1 MPIITL
7 TTDLGTKDYL
17 VASIKG
23 LLLQQIPTIQ
33 IVDVTHQLSSDNY
46 IQTAYLCSN
55 TIKNFPDGTIHFIL
69 NNVFEYYPTEILIA
83 SFKNQL
89 IVCSNN
95 GLLTMIT
102 DEVPENIYSIPFEIS
117 TNISLLEFVKKAVVA
132 ISKII
137 KNDSLESFASKS
149 KNVIIKNNL
158 SPAIFENSIE
168 GHIIFI
174 DNHENV
180 VVNISKEIF
189 EKARKNRN
197 FKIVFQRQEIIET
210 LNMNYEAKDSDKI
223 AYFNSADL
231 LEIAVING
239 NAASLFGLSN
249 LSDNLE
255 KSMEQ
260 IIQNMQYYQRVIIYF
275 E

>member
-7 TTDLGTKDYL
+7 STDLGTKDYL

-23 LLLQQIPTIQ
+23 LLLRKIPQVQII
-33 IVDVTHQLSSDNY
+33 DVTHQLSSDNY
-46 IQTAYLCSN
+46 IQTAYICSN
-55 TIKNFPDGTIHFIL
+55 SIQHFPDKTIHFIL
-69 NNVFEYYPTEILIA
+69 NNVFEYSPTQILIA
-83 SFKNQL
+83 EYKNQY
-89 IVCSNN
+89 IICANN
-95 GLLTMIT
+95 GLLPMIT
-102 DEVPENIYSIPFEIS
+102 NKLPEKIYSVNHPV
-117 TNISLLEFVKKAVVA
+117 TQNVSLLQFAETAIEFA
-132 ISKII
+132 SKII
-137 KNDSLESFASKS
+137 QQENLTNFKIENKNI
-149 KNVIIKNNL
+149 IIKNNL
-158 SPAIFENSIE
+158 QPAIYDNYIE

-180 VVNISKEIF
+180 VVNITREIF
-189 EKARKNRN
+189 ESARKNRP
-197 FKIVFQRQEIIET
+197 FKIVFQRQEIIDT
-210 LNMNYEAKDSDKI
+210 LNINYEARDSDKI
-223 AYFNSADL
+223 AYFNSANF

-260 IIQNMQYYQRVIIYF
+260 IIQSMQYYQKVFIYF

>member
-1 MPIITL
+1 MHIITL

-23 LLLQQIPTIQ
+23 ILLTQISNIQ

-46 IQTAYLCSN
+46 IQSAYICSN
-55 TIKNFPDGTIHFIL
+55 TIKNFPKNTIHFIL
-69 NNVFEYYPTEILIA
+69 NNVFEYSPTEILLA
-83 SFKNQL
+83 SYKNQF

-102 DEVPENIYSIPFEIS
+102 DEPPENVYSIPFES
-117 TNISLLEFVKKAVVA
+117 TNTISLLEFVKKAVII

-137 KNDSLESFASKS
+137 LKEPFESFAAKA
-149 KNVIIKNNL
+149 KNVVIKNNL
-158 SPAIFENSIE
+158 QPAIFDNHIE

-189 EKARKNRN
+189 EEVRKNRS
-197 FKIVFQRQEIIET
+197 FKIVFQRQEIIDT
-210 LNMNYEAKDSDKI
+210 LNMNYEAKESDKI
-223 AYFNSADL
+223 AYFNSAGL

-260 IIQNMQYYQRVIIYF
+260 IMQNMQYYQKVIIYF